1 MKAGFGVLRTPLLP
15 FSEWLGWSEG
25 LAAPAALAE
34 GGDLEAALAADRAL
48 LRSRLAAATARPEV
62 DEALFLASPSLH
74 QSLEIWRREPES
86 PRGRRAETSLVRYFG
101 RMTARPTPFGL
112 FAGLALIPAD
122 SAAPASRLRLDPRT
136 AYRRHTRLDM
146 DYLCAL
152 AAGLERDPALRREL
166 RYGPNTSLHFAA
178 GRWRYVEARL
188 GDGLRSHH
196 LVTVEANEFLD
207 AALERAEGG
216 AGLAEIAAAVAAA
229 DPDGEISQEDGEGF
243 AAELIDRQLLV
254 SDLEPAVTGAEPVEG
269 LRRTLARGP
278 AGAPTAARLAEVQ
291 QELERL
297 DAGGLA
303 PGPERLRTYRDI
315 QESLSPLP
323 AKPRLERLFQVD
335 LSTSA
340 AGSVLGGDVLAEL
353 ARGAELLRRLG
364 SSRSFDPLRGFRD
377 AFVARWGE
385 EREVPLVTALD
396 EESGIGFEAG
406 RGAHS
411 EAAPLLQGIAL
422 PRAADAPQRWGKK
435 EAWLL
440 PRLEELWRR
449 GGRELALSGE
459 DLDALAW
466 DDPAPLPDAF
476 HVGATLAAASE
487 AALAAGDF
495 QLLLSNASGPPGARM
510 IGRFCHGDPALQD
523 AVEAHLRAEEALA
536 PDAVFA
542 ELVHLPQG
550 RVGNVLC
557 RPVFRG
563 AEIPFLGRSGAPP
576 ERQIP
581 VQDLRVRVA
590 GSRVELR
597 SARLGRPVVP
607 CLTNAHNFDALH
619 TLGLYR
625 FLCYVQRQHLAH
637 GVLWSWGALAGSA
650 GFLPR
655 VRSGRLVLSRARWRV
670 PAAEL
675 KPLGAARSAAERYRA
690 VQRWRQERG
699 LPRHLLLVESEHEIP
714 LDLDNALSVESF
726 VERLAAAP
734 EAILAEPF
742 PEPAGLCA
750 HGPEGRFVH
759 ELVVPFVRT
768 GDRPAAHPAP
778 STVVP
783 PALERSFPPGSEW
796 LYAKLYTGPAGADRV
811 LREAVAPLAERS
823 RREGWADGWFFLRY
837 GDPDWHLRVRFHG
850 DPRRLTGDLL
860 PALRE
865 AAAPLQAD
873 GTVWKLQLD
882 TYERE
887 VERYGGP
894 AGIPLAERI
903 FAADSETVLE
913 ILALL
918 EGDAGAEVRWQ
929 LALLGAERLLHD
941 LGLDAETRLAVF
953 RRLRDGMAAEAG
965 GGKPLRLSLD
975 RKLRGERERLER
987 LLAPAGGGET
997 LEAGRALFHRR
1008 TGRISPLAAELAAL
1022 ETRGELALP
1031 VATLAGSFA
1040 HMHVNRMIR
1049 AAARPHELVI
1059 YDFLTRI
1066 YESKRARGARDG
1078 MIDGKF

>member
-1 MKAGFGVLRTPLLP
+1 MRAGFGVLRTPLLP
-15 FSEWLGWSEG
+15 FGEWLSWGEG
-25 LAAPAALAE
+25 LAAPAALAD
-34 GGDLEAALAADRAL
+34 GGDLDAALAADRAL
-48 LRSRLAAATARPEV
+48 LRCRLAAAISRPEV

-74 QSLEIWRREPES
+74 ESLEIWRREPES
-86 PRGRRAETSLVRYFG
+86 PRGRRVETSLVRYFG
-101 RMTARPTPFGL
+101 RMSSRPTPFGL
-112 FAGLALIPAD
+112 FAGLALVTAGPAT
-122 SAAPASRLRLDPRT
+122 RLRLDPRT

-152 AAGLERDPALRREL
+152 AAELERDPAFRREL
-166 RYGPNTSLHFAA
+166 RYRSNTSLHFAA
-178 GRWRYVEARL
+178 GRWRYVESRL
-188 GDGLRSHH
+188 RDGLRSHH

-207 AALERAEGG
+207 TALEHSEGRAS
-216 AGLAEIAAAVAAA
+216 LAEIAAAVAAA

-243 AAELIDRQLLV
+243 VAELIDRQLLV
-254 SDLEPAVTGAEPVEG
+254 SDLEPAVTGPEPMEG

-278 AGAPTAARLAEVQ
+278 VGSPIANRLAEVQ
-291 QELERL
+291 QDLDRL
-297 DAGGLA
+297 DARGLA
-303 PGPERLRTYRDI
+303 AGAGSYREI
-315 QESLSPLP
+315 EAKLAELP
-323 AKPRLERLFQVD
+323 VKPRLDRLFQVD

-340 AGSVLGGDVLAEL
+340 ANSVLGEDVLAEL

-364 SSRSFDPLRGFRD
+364 SSLSVDPLRTFRE
-377 AFVARWGE
+377 AFIARWGE

-396 EESGIGFEAG
+396 EESGIGFGSG
-406 RGAHS
+406 RGAQS

-422 PRAADAPQRWGKK
+422 PRMADSPPRWGRK

-440 PRLEELWRR
+440 PRLEALWRR
-449 GGRELALSGE
+449 GERELVLSE
-459 DLDALAW
+459 ADVDALAW
-466 DDPAPLPDAF
+466 DDAAPLPDAF

-487 AALAAGDF
+487 AALATGDF
-495 QLLLSNASGPPGARM
+495 RILLSNASGPPGARM
-510 IGRFCHGDPALQD
+510 LGRFCHGDPALRR
-523 AVEAHLRAEEALA
+523 AVEAHLREEEALA
-536 PDAVFA
+536 PEAVFA
-542 ELVHLPQG
+542 ELIHLPQG

-557 RPVFRG
+557 RPVLRG

-581 VQDLRVRVA
+581 VQDLQVRVA
-590 GSRVELR
+590 GHRVELR

-607 CLTNAHNFDALH
+607 CLTNAHNFDAPY

-655 VRSGRLVLSRARWRV
+655 VRSGRLILSRARWRV
-670 PAAEL
+670 PAEEL
-675 KPLGAARSAAERYRA
+675 KRLGAARSAAERYRA

-714 LDLDNALSVESF
+714 LDFDNALSVESF
-726 VERLAAAP
+726 VERAAAAP

-750 HGPEGRFVH
+750 RGPEGLFVH

-768 GDRPAAHPAP
+768 GDRPAAHP
-778 STVVP
+778 VP
-783 PALERSFPPGSEW
+783 PVEAPPAFERSFPPGSEW

-811 LREAVAPLAERS
+811 LREAVAPLAERA

-837 GDPDWHLRVRFHG
+837 GDPDWHLRVRFQG
-850 DPRRLTGDLL
+850 DPGRLAGDLL

-894 AGIPLAERI
+894 AGMPLAERL
-903 FAADSETVLE
+903 FAADSEAVLE

-918 EGDAGAEVRWQ
+918 AGDAGAEVRWQ

-941 LGLDAETRLAVF
+941 LGLNAEARLGVF
-953 RRLRDGMAAEAG
+953 RRLRDGMAAETG

-975 RKLRGERERLER
+975 RKLRGEHERLER
-987 LLAPAGGGET
+987 LLAPEGGGEA
-997 LEAGRALFHRR
+997 LEAGREIFRR
-1008 TGRISPLAAELAAL
+1008 RSGRIAPIAAGLAAL
-1022 ETRGELALP
+1022 EARGELGAPLAAL
-1031 VATLAGSFA
+1031 AASFV
-1040 HMHVNRMIR
+1040 HLHVNRVIR

-1066 YESKRARGARDG
+1066 YESKRARGEA
-1078 MIDGKF
+1078 MV